1 MVGPPSEEIQEAVF
15 FVFNRLRNEKGGV
28 VMGNDPANWLVLGI
42 MVGFI
47 SFVVWVKISSM
58 RENKKTD
65 QDEVKKG
72 KGKAC

>member
-1 MVGPPSEEIQEAVF
+1 
-15 FVFNRLRNEKGGV
+15 
-28 VMGNDPANWLVLGI
+28 MGNDPANWLVLGI